1 MDERLPL
8 AAVRGTRTAMSYF
21 MNILRASLRCAPI
34 IGLLLALAPICTGE
48 EAVYEVGVAK
58 IDVTPGYPI
67 RLNGFGGRRDESE
80 GVTQRIW
87 AKAIAIGSDE
97 AKPAVL
103 ITLDSLG
110 VREEMVNEV
119 ARRLQEKAGIER
131 DRVAVTFSHSHTTP
145 KLTNVCDT
153 IFSSPISPEHQAHID
168 QYTAEL
174 TDAMEKVALDAL
186 ADRKPSTLSWAVGKV
201 SFAVNRRPQGGPVDH
216 DLPILVV
223 KSADDGAVRAICL
236 SYACHCVT
244 LSDNKISGDWSGY
257 AQEAIERTHPGIIA
271 LVSIGCGSD
280 SNPSSGVTGSNT
292 AAAADQGAQI
302 CDEVDRLLVG
312 TLKPV
317 SGELTA
323 ALSHIDI
330 PLNPVPAKE
339 ELEKLAAAGGA
350 PGYNAEY
357 QLAKLQRG
365 ETLQA
370 SLDYPVQTWA
380 FGDSLAMV
388 FLAGEVCADYSLRLK
403 AELDPERIWM
413 HGYSNDFCAYI
424 PSERLLKEGGYGGG
438 AEVVYFALPNTIATG
453 VEEKIIGQVHAQ
465 IPPQF
470 EGTGPR
476 KQVSVQPWPL
486 EEAVASIVPKEGF
499 VVEVAAAEPL
509 VADPVAIDFGPDGRL
524 WVAEMPDYSRFAD
537 EDFKPNGSVRVLTDV
552 DGDGKY
558 DEAQKYADGL
568 RFPTDVKSW
577 RNGVIVCDAP
587 DVIYLEDADGDGKA
601 DVRKVLLTGFET
613 HNAQARVNS
622 LRWGL
627 DNWLYGSCGL
637 FGGKI
642 KTSSGREIQLGGRD
656 FRFHP
661 DSGELEPV
669 TGSTQQGRTRDD
681 WNNWFGCDNSSLI
694 HHYPLDD
701 HYLARNPHIVPPAT
715 RIYVPGGADPS
726 ALHPIGEPSIFQL
739 SGPPGRP
746 TAACGLDIYRDELL
760 GSEFSN
766 NSFVAEP
773 VNQLVHRRILSPNG
787 ATFTGARAGD
797 ESDVEFLASTDP
809 WFRPV
814 QIRTGLD
821 GCLYIVDMHRAVI
834 EHQKFIPVET
844 LAELDVTAGREQGRI
859 YRVRRAD
866 VAPRPITR
874 LDHLN
879 AAGLAAAIDSPNGPQ
894 RDLAQQLLVQ
904 RHATEAAP
912 AVKKLA
918 QKASRP
924 VVRLQA
930 LCTLEG
936 LGELDVPTILA
947 ALADGDASVRRHAIR
962 LSEPLL
968 ATAPDAVDA
977 LLALADDA
985 DPQVELQLAYT
996 LGELNDPRASEA
1008 LAKIALRR
1016 AEEPTILAGVWSSVS
1031 ARNVGQ
1037 IVQALFTQSQGHT
1050 VPGNVLKPSI
1060 RLIAELGSDGDVLD
1074 VAKSLAGKDGDAE
1087 LASWRFAAA
1096 AELLEQSRRRSEAAS
1111 GLQKEF
1117 GPLTD
1122 QARTLLEDPQDEA
1135 ASLAALRMLAA
1146 TGADAEEL
1154 LELLTPLLEPQNS
1167 PAVQQAAIEMIASL
1181 GGEAAA
1187 EALLSPWRGYTPAAR
1202 SQVFDV
1208 MLGNADLTGRLLS
1221 HLEGGTIAVTDL
1233 DALQRQRLANHPAEE
1248 LRSRGA
1254 AILASAVDQNR
1265 DEIVKEY
1272 IAAVA
1277 ANGEGDVGNGRQAF
1291 TKYCSSCHR
1300 LEDQGHEVGPDLAAL
1315 TSPAP
1320 AALIESILDPNRAV
1334 DERFRSYSALTV
1346 DGLAH
1351 AGILTGETSTSITLT
1366 EQQGKQ
1372 HTLLRTDLDAFENT
1386 GKSLMPEGLEKDLAP
1401 ADVANLLAYLN
1412 SVGPPAKKVDGNNPK
1427 LIAADYDGTF
1437 WLLAEHCHMYGADIT
1452 FEKPFRNIG
1461 YWHGRDEY
1469 VAWQVNAPATNEYEV
1484 YLHWASVD
1492 DAAGN
1497 SYVLEGGEKP
1507 VTGQVVGTGS
1517 YSKFQTRRVG
1527 RIKLTAGKQR
1537 VILRPDGPLKTAN
1550 LMDLRGVYLT
1560 PVGVPADRAI
1570 SGEPPQEGEDA
1581 ATAISKLLDGLAV
1594 GTPQEYERIPEIWQ
1608 NAIAAGRR
1616 NQRAELLR
1624 VMDLSLP
1631 GDGEPLADWQSV
1643 VVGGGVV
1650 NGVSQAGE
1658 WPARRVAELLHNYP
1672 QLQSEWKRT
1681 LKLAAEMADNQNV
1694 HGGTRYD
1701 ALRIVG
1707 AGSWEENS
1715 EQLLRYLG
1723 PETPAEL
1730 QMGAVS
1736 GLGDMECDH
1745 ATKALLVALS
1755 HLGGVNRD
1763 LAIEALL
1770 RSPQRAGLFNEA
1782 IARGEVVETT
1792 LSPELLERIR
1802 TSAGE

>member
-1 MDERLPL
+1 
-8 AAVRGTRTAMSYF
+8 MSDF
-21 MNILRASLRCAPI
+21 TNSLRHSLRWAQLV
-34 IGLLLALAPICTGE
+34 GLLLAFAPICMAE
-48 EAVYEVGVAK
+48 EAVYDVGVAK
-58 IDVTPGYPI
+58 IDVTPAYPI

-110 VREEMVNEV
+110 VREAMVDEV
-119 ARRLQEKAGIER
+119 ARRLKEKAGIDR

-153 IFSSPISPEHQAHID
+153 IFSSPISSEHQAHIER
-168 QYTAEL
+168 YTAEL
-174 TDAMEKVALDAL
+174 TDAMEKVALEAL

-201 SFAVNRRPQGGPVDH
+201 SFAVNRRTPGGPVDH

-223 KSADDGAVRAICL
+223 KSADDGAVRAIYL

-257 AQEAIERTHPGIIA
+257 AQEAVERTHPGIIA

-280 SNPSSGVTGSNT
+280 SNPASGVTGSNT

-302 CDEVDRLLVG
+302 CDEVDRLLAG

-330 PLNPVPAKE
+330 PLNPVPVKE

-365 ETLQA
+365 EELQA
-370 SLDYPVQTWA
+370 ALDYPVQTWA

-470 EGTGPR
+470 EGAGPR
-476 KQVSVQPWPL
+476 KQVSAQPWPL
-486 EEAVASIVPKEGF
+486 EEAVASIVPKPGF

-537 EDFKPNGSVRVLTDV
+537 EDFKPNGSVRVLTDG

-558 DEAQKYADGL
+558 DEAKTFADGL

-637 FGGKI
+637 FGGMI

-701 HYLARNPHIVPPAT
+701 HYLARNPHIAPPAT
-715 RIYVPGGADPS
+715 RISVPGGPDPS

-787 ATFTGARAGD
+787 ATFTGARAAD
-797 ESDVEFLASTDP
+797 EPDVEFLASTDP

-821 GCLYIVDMHRAVI
+821 GCLYVVDMHRAVI
-834 EHQKFIPVET
+834 EHQKFIPET

-859 YRVRRAD
+859 FRVRRAD
-866 VAPRPITR
+866 VPPRPTTR

-879 AAGLAAAIDSPNGPQ
+879 AAGLAAAIDSPNGPL
-894 RDLAQQLLVQ
+894 RDLAQQLLLQ
-904 RHATEAAP
+904 RHATEAAH
-912 AVKKLA
+912 ALKQLA
-918 QKASRP
+918 QKAARP
-924 VVRLQA
+924 AVRLQA
-930 LCTLEG
+930 LCTLDG
-936 LGELDVPTILA
+936 LGELDVPAILA
-947 ALADGDASVRRHAIR
+947 ALADGDPAVRRHAIR
-962 LSEPLL
+962 LSEPML
-968 ATAPDAVDA
+968 ATAPNVLDA

-996 LGELNDPRASEA
+996 LGETQDPRTSAA
-1008 LAKIALRR
+1008 LAKIALRQ
-1016 AEEPTILAGVWSSVS
+1016 AAEPTILAGVWSSVNS
-1031 ARNVGQ
+1031 ENAGQ
-1037 IVQALFTQSQGHT
+1037 VVEALFAQSQGET
-1050 VPGNVLKPSI
+1050 IPDSVLKPSI
-1060 RLIAELGSDGDVLD
+1060 RLIAELGSDADVLGA
-1074 VAKSLAGKDGDAE
+1074 AKSLGGKEGAAE

-1096 AELLEQSRRRSEAAS
+1096 AELLEQSRRRSEAAN
-1111 GLQKEF
+1111 GLQKQF
-1117 GPLTD
+1117 APLAD
-1122 QARTLLEDPQDEA
+1122 QARTILENPQEEA
-1135 ASLAALRMLAA
+1135 ASLAALKMVAA
-1146 TGADAEEL
+1146 TGVDSDEL
-1154 LELLTPLLEPQNS
+1154 LELLTPLLEPQHS
-1167 PAVQQAAIEMIASL
+1167 PTVQQAAIEMIAAI
-1181 GGEAAA
+1181 GGDAAA
-1187 EALLSPWRGYTPAAR
+1187 ETLLSPWRGYTPAAR
-1202 SQVFDV
+1202 SQAFDV
-1208 MLGNADLTGRLLS
+1208 MLGSADLTGRLLS
-1221 HLEGGTIAVTDL
+1221 HLEAGTIAVTDL

-1248 LRSRGA
+1248 LRARGA
-1254 AILASAVDQNR
+1254 AIMASGVDQNR
-1265 DEIVKEY
+1265 DKIVKEY

-1277 ANGEGDVGNGRQAF
+1277 ANGEGDAGSGRQTFA
-1291 TKYCSSCHR
+1291 KYCSSCHR

-1315 TSPAP
+1315 TSRAS

-1351 AGILTGETSTSITLT
+1351 AGIMTGETSTSITLT

-1372 HTLLRTDLDAFENT
+1372 HTLLRTDLDALENT

-1401 ADVANLLAYLN
+1401 AAVADLLAYLN
-1412 SVGPPAKKVDGNNPK
+1412 SVGPPAKTVEGNNPK
-1427 LIAADYDGTF
+1427 LIAPDYDGTL
-1437 WLLAEHCHMYGADIT
+1437 WLLAEHCHIYGAGIT

-1469 VAWQVNAPATNEYEV
+1469 VTWQIDAPAPQEYEV
-1484 YLHWASVD
+1484 YLHWATVD
-1492 DAAGN
+1492 DTAGS
-1497 SYVLEGGEKP
+1497 SYILEGGEKP
-1507 VTGQVVGTGS
+1507 VTGQVAGTGS
-1517 YSKFQTRRVG
+1517 YSRFQTQRIG
-1527 RIKLTAGKQR
+1527 RMKLVAGKQR
-1537 VILRPDGPLKTAN
+1537 LILRPDGPLKTAN

-1570 SGEPPQEGEDA
+1570 SGDPPQGGEDA

-1594 GTPQEYERIPEIWQ
+1594 GQPEEYERIPAIWEH
-1608 NAIAAGRR
+1608 AIAAGRR
-1616 NQRAELLR
+1616 NQHHELLR
-1624 VMDLSLP
+1624 VMDLALP
-1631 GDGEPLADWQSV
+1631 GDGEPLADWQAV
-1643 VVGGGVV
+1643 VIGGGVV
-1650 NGVSQAGE
+1650 NGVSQAGA
-1658 WPARRVAELLHNYP
+1658 WPNQRLMELLKEHP
-1672 QLQSEWKRT
+1672 QLQAEWNRT
-1681 LKLAAEMADNQNV
+1681 MTLAAQMAANEQV

-1701 ALRIVG
+1701 ALRILG
-1707 AGSWEENS
+1707 AGSWETF
-1715 EQLLRYLG
+1715 G
-1723 PETPAEL
+1723 PDLVEKLSVETSPEL
-1730 QMGAVS
+1730 QMGLVS
-1736 GLGDMECDH
+1736 ALADMDADEVGGV
-1745 ATKALLVALS
+1745 LVTALS
-1755 HLGGVNRD
+1755 SMTDHNRS

-1770 RSPQRAGLFNEA
+1770 RTPGRA
-1782 IARGEVVETT
+1782 EVLLNAVD
-1792 LSPELLERIR
+1792 SGKVAPNSVANDILERAKSVAKNGPR
-1802 TSAGE
+1802 NP